1 MSEMWGLLD
10 TSGFLVG
17 RVPSSWEAPP
27 GSELVM
33 IPPSEADAAPQ
44 RAPYVPPEPEPPPP
58 VQLTPREFM
67 SRLPMG
73 RQQDITAAA
82 VAAAVQGNAAP
93 LNWLFRMLGAVY
105 VDPAEPETAGGV
117 AAMETSGLIT
127 AEEAAAL
134 LA

>member
-1 MSEMWGLLD
+1 MNRWYIYDPTGA
-10 TSGFLVG
+10 
-17 RVPSSWEAPP
+17 WENVIEADSPPALPP
-27 GSELVM
+27 G
-33 IPPSEADAAPQ
+33 
-44 RAPYVPPEPEPPPP
+44 YVASLTPPEPPPPPP

-67 SRLPMG
+67 SRLTLT
-73 RQQDITAAA
+73 RQEAITAAA

-105 VDPAEPETAGGV
+105 VDPAEPETVGGV
-117 AAMETSGLIT
+117 TALEMAGLIT